1 MKVVKLEKYRR
12 AKRIQEVL
20 KKQGNL
26 VSKREIYKEAFKEKL
41 RKRLR
46 ERMRLQELEKSNPRQ
61 GQRKHRQNLLRLSY
75 YRNTRI

>member
-1 MKVVKLEKYRR
+1 MKLEKYRR

-46 ERMRLQELEKSNPRQ
+46 ERMRLQELEKKQS
-61 GQRKHRQNLLRLSY
+61 K
-75 YRNTRI
+75 TRTKKAPSKPS